1 MMMTTAATTTTTMM
15 APTTEDVERER
26 EGKRS
31 LSSSQRLLGGV
42 RVRLLLSYV
51 GLLALAAL
59 ISVFVVR
66 QVLLV
71 RLDDRVQDNLEQEVE
86 EFERL
91 ASEGVDP
98 ATGEPLRERPHRLFR
113 LFLERNVPGEGEELV
128 AIPRRGQ
135 PRYRY
140 SERAEEYLID
150 EPQQLD
156 EWRRLNEAERDELQT
171 PIGEARYIAVPVE
184 LGARTVGTFVV
195 AIFVEGELE
204 EVDEAVQIVAAV
216 AGVVLLLGTAL
227 AFLATGRVLA
237 PIRELRDAARSVT
250 GADMTSRIEVRSSD
264 ELAELAQ
271 TFNRMLDRLA
281 QAFSSQRDL
290 VRDVSHELRTPI
302 TIVRGHLELLA
313 EQDAPDP
320 AQRRAVLE
328 LVTDELDR
336 MSRFVEDLSLLA
348 RAERPD
354 FLRLETVQLS
364 ELLQELIGKAR
375 QMAARE
381 WTVDATSG
389 RSVVA
394 DRQRITQAVI
404 SLADNAVKHTEDGDE
419 IAVGASVNGEEAR
432 VWVRD
437 TGPGIDPAEGRS
449 IFERFRRGRSG
460 GRRYEGSGLG
470 LAIVRAIA
478 EAHGGR
484 IEVQSGR
491 PGARFDI
498 VIPVDRGEAMDEAT
512 RELRL

>member
-1 MMMTTAATTTTTMM
+1 MMTTTTM
-15 APTTEDVERER
+15 APTTEDVERDRGGER
-26 EGKRS
+26 F
-31 LSSSQRLLGGV
+31 LASSQRLLGGV

-51 GLLALAAL
+51 LLLALAAL
-59 ISVFVVR
+59 ISVLVVR

-71 RLDDRVQDNLEQEVE
+71 RLDDRVEDNLAQEVD
-86 EFERL
+86 EFQRL

-98 ATGEPLRERPHRLFR
+98 ATGEPLRDRPHRLFR

-128 AIPRRGQ
+128 AIPRRGP

-140 SERAEEYLID
+140 SERAQEYLID
-150 EPQQLD
+150 QPQLLEQWKQLQEP
-156 EWRRLNEAERDELQT
+156 ERGELQT
-171 PIGEARYIAVPVE
+171 PIGEARYVAVPVKQGNRAV
-184 LGARTVGTFVV
+184 GAFVV
-195 AIFVEGELE
+195 AIFIAAELDEVE
-204 EVDEAVQIVAAV
+204 EAVTIVAAV
-216 AGVVLLLGTAL
+216 AGSVLLLGTTL

-237 PIRELRDAARSVT
+237 PISELRDAARSVT
-250 GADMTSRIEVRSSD
+250 GTEMTRRIEVRGGD

-271 TFNRMLDRLA
+271 TFNRMLDRLE

-320 AQRRAVLE
+320 AQAGAVLE

-364 ELLQELIGKAR
+364 ELLEELLGKAR
-375 QMAARE
+375 SMGDRA
-381 WTVDATSG
+381 WSLDATTP

-419 IAVGASVNGEEAR
+419 VALGASVNGTQAR
-432 VWVRD
+432 LWVRD
-437 TGPGIDPAEGRS
+437 TGPGLDPTDRHL

-484 IEVQSGR
+484 IEVRSGR

-498 VIPVDRGEAMDEAT
+498 VIPVEQDSPVEAGQPT
-512 RELRL
+512 RELWR